1 MQMWVM
7 ASARER
13 TEDEFGQ
20 IFPKAGLEVVKIWR
34 NPLSVTSIVE
44 LIVPNL

>member
-1 MQMWVM
+1 M

-20 IFPKAGLEVVKIWR
+20 IFLKAGLEVVKIWR